1 MYRAPCVP
9 KCSID
14 VFAVICIKQI
24 NYHAHM
30 QIFIL
35 FSCFVYFFIIRLSF
49 ACHSFSASLN
59 RRLCFLLLPFRRFS
73 SPPALLHLF
82 LFLSFALLLLIY
94 AALFL
99 SCSFSHLLLCPIPP
113 HIPGELFHSSTCI
126 LPCIF
131 LAVRVR
137 PFIFANIMV

>member
-73 SPPALLHLF
+73 SPPPPFSTSFYFSLSLCYSSFTPRYFYPALSHIF
-82 LFLSFALLLLIY
+82 
-94 AALFL
+94 
-99 SCSFSHLLLCPIPP
+99 FSV
-113 HIPGELFHSSTCI
+113 LFHH
-126 LPCIF
+126 IF
-131 LAVRVR
+131 LANYSTHRHA
-137 PFIFANIMV
+137 FCLAFSSLYA